1 MDNSDEVIEIV
12 PMDEY
17 DSQKAKLQ
25 ASLAW
30 ILEKSYKGE
39 VPAEFKPPFYETS
52 EGQLHV
58 KPRLANLMVTSEL
71 YCQACRNMFGNVHS
85 QWQGHWSII
94 QVLSRKGI
102 YVVEPDETEVTE
114 TILMKNAPFQQNAH
128 LTLIDCLM
136 MAYISET
143 VSVERV
149 VQAVRRFAVFNASSE
164 LPSDTE
170 NAVDFWFNK
179 VCSTV
184 QSKEQK
190 GSQVLEGQ
198 SKMKVRIVSRSGDS
212 SLDMPFIEEFLQ
224 DIGDGCCL
232 AVLVHFY
239 CPEHL
244 KLTDICLKSNL
255 GIADSLYNL
264 SLVKKFC
271 GEHLPSNC
279 FHLSYEDFLY
289 THNNLKQNLYALVA
303 DLFHW
308 FEINPAPCVRSP
320 SREDSA
326 SRPSTAKHI
335 TSNMVLNVPISNVTK
350 QSFKKCSMDDSGLHS
365 PQSGAVQLHPHK
377 PLLPKRQMRS
387 EEREHPPVTQ
397 SVRGGRRSLS
407 LSSAKERDVIQET
420 MLAWQDRSS
429 NNDDDEAT
437 KSTSSNLLANVSI
450 DTEMMDSFSD
460 DVIGSIDIGDDTNP
474 TPPPTLTHPSDQQ
487 RETTASNLHNQDH
500 PDYMEVQS
508 VTSGVSRMTDRSG
521 FDDVRTQNGLYSD
534 TSMNNSNIK
543 SGSHSVEPLLT
554 ARLKPAKEK
563 TNNHSKDQE
572 RSHIINKKS
581 PTRKEPEL
589 ISRDLRSPTRSK
601 GKSTDSACSFS
612 LSEDSSV
619 TDSVTPL
626 PDDMLSDSETS
637 QQKPLDRPIFSAFS
651 IPGNVSERAVDK
663 SSDSVKLSYT
673 IQSQVYTPETA
684 RAAGIPIVTDSSDRS
699 SLVHSEGKTSV
710 SREGSVCSR
719 SSGDFS
725 DHESH
730 KIHKDHKIKESED
743 VKTPTNIS
751 FKKPEMLIIKTG
763 DDIKPNTEKKIMTTN
778 FAEIRRL
785 KQGLGKVDN
794 SGLVFMQHGQEP
806 KSGENKKSS
815 FNNSSNGARSEK
827 KTSFALSNNHTTWQ
841 QTLQNASP
849 SGESAQGSAEPP
861 VPSELLQIKMKLEEK
876 RKLIEKKKQR
886 NEVQQQRLRQK
897 LGKTAFLHVL
907 KKPGDTENGILEEE
921 ARSSSSGSF
930 EDLAGAQ
937 RQDISTERKPQYTQ
951 KEHSPSLARAGP
963 DEYDSASGMS
973 QRPFSREGI
982 QQTIENVRKKW
993 FKDDGEVVTQA
1004 YAEKP
1009 ETPDS
1014 PPPFDGRLAEKH
1026 LPKPTADYNTSLDKF
1041 NRNLSDLQI
1050 EINRLSLQQEQ
1061 IKQSR
1066 GLPPQ
1071 QQRNVQQRLPNT
1083 SVPMT
1088 TQHHM
1093 TRGPE
1098 ISYNP
1103 QSMQPQQVPVGP
1115 VVPSQNQYMPATGAG
1130 LNQYHPATS
1139 TGHNQYVPPYNGYQ
1153 QVFSPSCPYPPA
1165 QPQAFGQSPPYPVP
1179 PQHGAGPMTSSPHTH
1194 GMVPAFSP
1202 MGPGIPT
1209 PGLQHSAV
1217 PSSHVGAQMYH
1228 PPLAQPMTNYQ
1239 PVTSTVTNIHSNDNS
1254 VPNSYHSQTPVSG
1267 QYQNFSQTPSRVTT
1281 DTSLTQVSSLSDTSQ
1296 TNAQGHLESV
1306 ISNDLSGVSSSHTG
1320 ENDLTSKNEFFV
1332 SFNESTPKAKPILG
1346 KNRLKADSVSAVQE
1360 QVNSNQNRSELDSTS
1375 HTQDVSQGS
1384 DASQN
1389 ASGQNVS
1396 GIGFVIG
1403 EDETSINQDEA
1414 EEIQKKKE
1422 KLIQLQQKRKEE
1434 QEKKRQY
1441 KEIEMSRRKDQE
1453 RVKQEQSDQR
1463 KLEEKLRRE
1472 EIFRQ
1477 YQEKK
1482 HKEDEETRP
1491 VVKRERSFRQKSRPQ
1506 SMFVKP
1512 NKPAH
1517 KEPLH
1522 TSQEDLTAGRRYPP
1536 RSNTFH
1542 HGKMRKAVS
1551 CNQLTTSAEGKSLAF
1566 GGMTHRK
1573 RPPSPDLHGRGKMS
1587 ASGSS
1592 EAGSMSGSDYSGPKL
1607 YVKPST
1613 KSNKSIINNAI
1624 SHCCLAGSVNTTM
1637 KNTVLEV
1644 LEGSEAHHFMILFRD
1659 HSCQYRSLYMYY
1671 TDTDFM
1677 IKLHGVGP
1685 NRITNSMIEKFYKY
1699 NSGGKKFTQ
1708 VVSTKHLSVSI
1719 DAVVIHNS
1727 LWKTHKMAAKN
1738 K

>member
-1522 TSQEDLTAGRRYPP
+1522 TSQEDLT
-1536 RSNTFH
+1536 
-1542 HGKMRKAVS
+1542 VS

-1566 GGMTHRK
+1566 G
-1573 RPPSPDLHGRGKMS
+1573 DLHGRGKMS

>member
-350 QSFKKCSMDDSGLHS
+350 QSFKKCSMDDS
-365 PQSGAVQLHPHK
+365 
-377 PLLPKRQMRS
+377 
-387 EEREHPPVTQ
+387 VTQ

-637 QQKPLDRPIFSAFS
+637 QQKSLDRPIFSAFS

-699 SLVHSEGKTSV
+699 SLFIQMEKHQC
-710 SREGSVCSR
+710 RE
-719 SSGDFS
+719 
-725 DHESH
+725 
-730 KIHKDHKIKESED
+730 KEAFVVEAQ
-743 VKTPTNIS
+743 
-751 FKKPEMLIIKTG
+751 PEMLIIKTG
-763 DDIKPNTEKKIMTTN
+763 DDVKPNTEKKIMTTN

-827 KTSFALSNNHTTWQ
+827 KTSFAPSNNHTTWQ

-937 RQDISTERKPQYTQ
+937 RQDMSTERKPQHTQ
-951 KEHSPSLARAGP
+951 KEHSPHLQEQ
-963 DEYDSASGMS
+963 DQMNM
-973 QRPFSREGI
+973 
-982 QQTIENVRKKW
+982 TVLMKW

-1228 PPLAQPMTNYQ
+1228 PPPAQPMTNYQ
-1239 PVTSTVTNIHSNDNS
+1239 PVTSTVTNIHSNNYS
-1254 VPNSYHSQTPVSG
+1254 
-1267 QYQNFSQTPSRVTT
+1267 TPSRVTT
-1281 DTSLTQVSSLSDTSQ
+1281 DTSLTQVSSLSDTSR

-1332 SFNESTPKAKPILG
+1332 SFNESTPKAKPVLG

-1403 EDETSINQDEA
+1403 EDETSINQ
-1414 EEIQKKKE
+1414 QKRFRKRKKSYKE
-1422 KLIQLQQKRKEE
+1422 LQSSTRKEE
-1434 QEKKRQY
+1434 QEKIVLY
-1441 KEIEMSRRKDQE
+1441 KDILNSVYTERSRR
-1453 RVKQEQSDQR
+1453 
-1463 KLEEKLRRE
+1463 
-1472 EIFRQ
+1472 
-1477 YQEKK
+1477 
-1482 HKEDEETRP
+1482 
-1491 VVKRERSFRQKSRPQ
+1491 
-1506 SMFVKP
+1506 
-1512 NKPAH
+1512 
-1517 KEPLH
+1517 
-1522 TSQEDLTAGRRYPP
+1522 
-1536 RSNTFH
+1536 
-1542 HGKMRKAVS
+1542 VS

-1592 EAGSMSGSDYSGPKL
+1592 EAGSMSGSDYSG
-1607 YVKPST
+1607 
-1613 KSNKSIINNAI
+1613 
-1624 SHCCLAGSVNTTM
+1624 
-1637 KNTVLEV
+1637 

>member
-335 TSNMVLNVPISNVTK
+335 TSNKVLNIPISNVTK

-365 PQSGAVQLHPHK
+365 PQGGAVHVHPHK

-508 VTSGVSRMTDRSG
+508 VTSGVSRMTDHSG

-637 QQKPLDRPIFSAFS
+637 QQKSLDRPIFSAFS

-684 RAAGIPIVTDSSDRS
+684 RAAGIPIVTGSSDRS
-699 SLVHSEGKTSV
+699 SFVHSDGKTSV

-743 VKTPTNIS
+743 VKTPTDIS

-827 KTSFALSNNHTTWQ
+827 KTSFAPSNNHTTWQ

-951 KEHSPSLARAGP
+951 KEHSPSPARAGS
-963 DEYDSASGMS
+963 DEYDSANGMS

-1014 PPPFDGRLAEKH
+1014 PPPFDSRLAEKH

-1165 QPQAFGQSPPYPVP
+1165 QPQAFGHSPPYPVP

-1228 PPLAQPMTNYQ
+1228 PPPAQPMTNYQ
-1239 PVTSTVTNIHSNDNS
+1239 PVTSTVTNIHSNNYS

-1267 QYQNFSQTPSRVTT
+1267 QYQNFSQTPSRATT
-1281 DTSLTQVSSLSDTSQ
+1281 DTSLTQVSSLSDTSR

-1306 ISNDLSGVSSSHTG
+1306 ISNDLSGVSSNHTG

-1389 ASGQNVS
+1389 ASGQNIS

-1522 TSQEDLTAGRRYPP
+1522 TSQEDLT
-1536 RSNTFH
+1536 
-1542 HGKMRKAVS
+1542 VS

-1566 GGMTHRK
+1566 G
-1573 RPPSPDLHGRGKMS
+1573 DLQGRGKMS